1 MNILKLNK
9 FAIAS
14 ILLLAILTFGAVNA
28 VENTTTDDL
37 AVVSEDLEIPST
49 DGNFNQNGISSE
61 VSSSE
66 NGISEDVNVK
76 SHEPDANA
84 ILSNNVPIDVKVVD
98 NSRVDITIPNATGE
112 VIVIIDDVETS
123 MPLNNQGRTSVLLNN
138 LSAGDHS
145 VVVVYEGDGT
155 NAAAHSAVGFNIPDK
170 STTPMAC
177 EFSDIVVGE
186 DLSVSLVLKDEK
198 GNVIVNAPIIC
209 SVDGVKSTKST
220 DGNGLVVIEG
230 KNGAAI
236 DVNYEG
242 NDTFLA
248 TSKTIKLNNQ
258 ATPVVRVSSLF
269 NIPGGV
275 ITINGYA
282 VDAKAGEEGIYYST
296 ELLGADGKPIKGVP
310 INFAVN
316 NKIYNRT
323 TNDKGGFDPYKLN
336 MIRAGRYTMAFYF
349 GGNDNYTPSFAC
361 VCVDLDKKPITIKAS
376 AKTFKASAAKKYT
389 VTLSTI
395 VGSSHDGKVYLS
407 PKDVTLKVNGKTYTG
422 KTSSNGKVTFN
433 LKITKKGKYSAKIS
447 YDGDAT
453 YESAAKSVKIT
464 IK

>member
-123 MPLNNQGRTSVLLNN
+123 MPLNNQGSTSVLLNN

-349 GGNDNYTPSFAC
+349 G
-361 VCVDLDKKPITIKAS
+361 TIKAS

-395 VGSSHDGKVYLS
+395 VGSSHDGKVHLS
-407 PKDVTLKVNGKTYTG
+407 PKDVALKVNGKTYSG

-433 LKITKKGKYSAKIS
+433 LKITKKGKYTAKIS

>member
-1 MNILKLNK
+1 MKLNK

-76 SHEPDANA
+76 SEEADANA

-123 MPLNNQGRTSVLLNN
+123 MPLNNQGSTSVLLNN

-155 NAAAHSAVGFNIPDK
+155 HAAAHSSVGFNVPDK
-170 STTPMAC
+170 SIAPRAC

-186 DLSVSLVLKDEK
+186 DLSVSLFLKDEK
-198 GNVIVNAPIIC
+198 GNVIVNAPIRY

-220 DGNGLVVIEG
+220 DGNGLIVIAG
-230 KNGAAI
+230 KNGAII

-296 ELLGADGKPIKGVP
+296 D
-310 INFAVN
+310 
-316 NKIYNRT
+316 
-323 TNDKGGFDPYKLN
+323 DPYKLN
-336 MIRAGRYTMAFYF
+336 MIRAGRYTMAFF
-349 GGNDNYTPSFAC
+349 FKGNENYKSTFSC
-361 VCVDLDKKPITIKAS
+361 VCVDLAKKPIKIKAS
-376 AKTFKASAAKKYT
+376 AKTFKASAKSKKYS

-395 VGSSHDGKVYLS
+395 VGSSHDGNVHLS
-407 PKDVTLKVNGKTYTG
+407 PKKVTLTVNGKTYSGNTN
-422 KTSSNGKVTFN
+422 KNGQVTFN
-433 LKITKKGKYSAKIS
+433 LKITKKGKYTAKINCAGDNT
-447 YDGDAT
+447 YDAK
-453 YESAAKSVKIT
+453 SKSVKIT
-464 IK
+464 VK

>member
-1 MNILKLNK
+1 MKLNK

-37 AVVSEDLEIPST
+37 AVVSEDLEIHST
-49 DGNFNQNGISSE
+49 DGNFNHDVISSE

-76 SHEPDANA
+76 SHEADANA
-84 ILSNNVPIDVKVVD
+84 ISSNNVPIDVKVVD

-112 VIVIIDDVETS
+112 VIVIIDDDETS
-123 MPLNNQGRTSVLLNN
+123 MPLNNQGSTSVLLNN

-155 NAAAHSAVGFNIPDK
+155 HAAVHSAVGFNIPDE
-170 STTPMAC
+170 SIVPMAC

-198 GNVIVNAPIIC
+198 GNVIVNAPIRY

-220 DGNGLVVIEG
+220 DGNGLIVIAG
-230 KNGAAI
+230 KNGAII

-296 ELLGADGKPIKGVP
+296 ELLDSNGNPIKNAD
-310 INFAVN
+310 IEFAVN
-316 NKIYNRT
+316 NKIYSRT
-323 TNDKGGFDPYKLN
+323 TNDDGGFDPYKLN
-336 MIRAGRYTMAFYF
+336 MIRAGRYTMAFF
-349 GGNDNYTPSFAC
+349 FKGNENYKSTFAC
-361 VCVDLDKKPITIKAS
+361 VCVDLAKKPIKIKAS
-376 AKTFKASAAKKYT
+376 AKTFKASAKSKKYS

-395 VGSSHDGKVYLS
+395 VGSSHDGNVHLS
-407 PKDVTLKVNGKTYTG
+407 PKKVTLTVNGKTYSGNTN
-422 KTSSNGKVTFN
+422 KNGQVTFN
-433 LKITKKGKYSAKIS
+433 LKITKKGKYTAKINCAGDNT
-447 YDGDAT
+447 YDAK
-453 YESAAKSVKIT
+453 SKSVKIT
-464 IK
+464 VK